1 MKLPGNVAARAIAAF
16 AVAGTVTGAAAS
28 PASAA
33 AGTLTVCSQGS
44 YSSYVTFVA
53 RGVATATVDPGG
65 CADFAGFTGDE
76 AEPIEVYGISG
87 SAAFRVAEG
96 GYRGSQG
103 GKVVTYGKPGDAWAV
118 TPDVGENADSDD
130 DS

>member
-1 MKLPGNVAARAIAAF
+1 MKPRFKFAGSVSIAF
-16 AVAGTVTGAAAS
+16 AALVTVAGLAAP

-33 AGTLTVCSQGS
+33 NGTLTLCSRGD

-53 RGVATATVDPGG
+53 RGSATAAVDPGH
-65 CADFAGFTGDE
+65 CADFAGFTGDD

-96 GYRGSQG
+96 EYRGRLG
-103 GKVVTYGKPGDAWAV
+103 GTVVTYGTPGNVWAT
-118 TPDVGENADSDD
+118 TPSVR
-130 DS
+130 